1 MDVFVCPICAVALNG
16 AYNRLINEHV
26 DLCLNEA
33 SGLTQT
39 ATENNTQMTHT
50 SSSYVPDTQI
60 SEDVPSS
67 DEPTEDGA
75 ECPLCNERFSHAA
88 ISNHLDECLNYTSG
102 YLQDSGDERSQHLS
116 PMNPFD
122 DPAQDF
128 DHFYSSDDHHEELY
142 DGEVDSMRRI
152 ADALVSLSFR
162 PAIERKQGMEVGD
175 EDFDH
180 ILGDFYNERRIIRLG
195 GDPSHH
201 TSHHLSRRTNS
212 TKFRETFGPKLS
224 RRTVE
229 STF

>member
-16 AYNRLINEHV
+16 ADNRLINEHV

-67 DEPTEDGA
+67 NEPTEDGA

-88 ISNHLDECLNYTSG
+88 MSNHLDECLNYTSG

-142 DGEVDSMRRI
+142 DGEEDSMQRI
-152 ADALVSLSFR
+152 ADALVSLSSR
-162 PAIERKQGMEVGD
+162 PAIERKQGMDIGD

-180 ILGDFYNERRIIRLG
+180 ILGDFYNERRIIHLG

-201 TSHHLSRRTNS
+201 TSHHLSRRANS
-212 TKFRETFGPKLS
+212 TKLRETFGPKLP

-229 STF
+229 STL